1 MKSSRRVTQPVGPKA
16 EQVNFNSESQG
27 NMKTIG
33 MGIIVVAVVLLNG
46 GTRVQTK
53 PTPPTTQFVGTMP
66 CGDAV
71 RAFVGGPCQ
80 TVIWRLD
87 LGVTERDGPGWS
99 LTAAFGA
106 NSASS
111 VGTMP
116 DGPHLSG
123 RLEKS
128 GTTYRLISN
137 TGKSISF
144 RQVSS
149 TLIHLLDDQNRLM
162 PGTSGWSYTLS
173 RADVT
178 DDPGRPEQQFGAS
191 YTLSPRETGN
201 TVFGIF
207 GGRTPC
213 TSLVRALHITLN
225 DGCQRLKWRV
235 TLLQNASTREP
246 TRYKIEGSL
255 HHTAR
260 EGAWR
265 IVRGT
270 APDADA
276 VVYQLDGTST
286 EGPMLLWK
294 ADDNV
299 LFLLDERKQPL
310 VGTIDFS
317 YTLSRSQ

>member
-1 MKSSRRVTQPVGPKA
+1 MKAKV
-16 EQVNFNSESQG
+16 
-27 NMKTIG
+27 I
-33 MGIIVVAVVLLNG
+33 GIIVVLLSG
-46 GTRVQTK
+46 GICVQTK
-53 PTPPTTQFVGTMP
+53 PSSPTTQFVGTMP
-66 CGDAV
+66 CGEVV
-71 RAFVGGPCQ
+71 RAFVGGAPCQ
-80 TVIWRLD
+80 SVIWRLD
-87 LGVTERDGPGWS
+87 LGVTERDAPGWS
-99 LTAAFGA
+99 LTAAYGA

-116 DGPHLSG
+116 DGAHLSG

-178 DDPGRPEQQFGAS
+178 DDVGQPEQRAGGS
-191 YTLSPRETGN
+191 YTPLPRASGP
-201 TVFGIF
+201 TVYGIF

-213 TSLVRALHITLN
+213 TSLVRTLRISLT

-235 TLLQNASTREP
+235 TLFQDADTRKP
-246 TRYKIEGSL
+246 TTYRIEGSL
-255 HHTAR
+255 HHTGR
-260 EGAWR
+260 EGAWH

-270 APDADA
+270 ASDPDA
-276 VVYQLDGTST
+276 VVYQLDGTKA

-299 LFLLDERKQPL
+299 LFLLDEHKQPL

-317 YTLSRSQ
+317 YTFSRSQ

>member
-1 MKSSRRVTQPVGPKA
+1 MRITV
-16 EQVNFNSESQG
+16 
-27 NMKTIG
+27 IG
-33 MGIIVVAVVLLNG
+33 IMVVAVVLLNG
-46 GTRVQTK
+46 VTGVQTK

-66 CGDAV
+66 CGEAV
-71 RAFVGGPCQ
+71 RAFVGGTPCQ
-80 TVIWRLD
+80 SVIWRLD
-87 LGVTERDGPGWS
+87 LGVTERDGPAWS
-99 LTAAFGA
+99 LTAAYGS

-116 DGPHLSG
+116 DGAHLAG
-123 RLEKS
+123 RLEQS
-128 GTTYRLISN
+128 GATYRLISN

-162 PGTSGWSYTLS
+162 PGTPGWSYTLS

-178 DDPGRPEQQFGAS
+178 DDPGRPELIFGGS
-191 YTLSPRETGN
+191 YTLSPRESGN
-201 TVFGIF
+201 TLFGIF
-207 GGRTPC
+207 DGRTPC

-260 EGAWR
+260 EGAWH

-270 APDADA
+270 AADADA
-276 VVYQLDGTST
+276 VVYQLDGTAT
-286 EGPMLLWK
+286 EAPMLLWK

>member
-1 MKSSRRVTQPVGPKA
+1 
-16 EQVNFNSESQG
+16 
-27 NMKTIG
+27 MKTIAI
-33 MGIIVVAVVLLNG
+33 GILVVAVVFCNG
-46 GTRVQTK
+46 GTRVQTE
-53 PTPPTTQFVGTMP
+53 PTVPTTEFVGTMP
-66 CGDAV
+66 CGEAV
-71 RAFVGGPCQ
+71 RAFLGGGPC
-80 TVIWRLD
+80 TSVMWRLD
-87 LGVTERDGPGWS
+87 LGANGRGEPGWS
-99 LTAAFGA
+99 LTAAPGA
-106 NSASS
+106 NSSAS

-116 DGPHLSG
+116 DGLHLSG
-123 RLEKS
+123 KLEKS
-128 GTTYRLISN
+128 GTTYRLLSN

-149 TLIHLLDDQNRLM
+149 TLIHLLNDQNRLM
-162 PGTSGWSYTLS
+162 PGTGGWSYTLN

-178 DDPGRPEQQFGAS
+178 DDPGRPELVPGGS

-201 TVFGIF
+201 TLFGRF

-235 TLLQNASTREP
+235 TLLQNPSTREP
-246 TRYKIEGSL
+246 TRYKVEGSL
-255 HHTAR
+255 HHPAR

-270 APDADA
+270 AVDRDA
-276 VVYQLDGTST
+276 VVYQLDGTAT

-310 VGTIDFS
+310 VGTIDFA

>member
-1 MKSSRRVTQPVGPKA
+1 MRTKA
-16 EQVNFNSESQG
+16 
-27 NMKTIG
+27 I
-33 MGIIVVAVVLLNG
+33 GIIVVAVILISG
-46 GTRVQTK
+46 GTGVQTR
-53 PTPPTTQFVGTMP
+53 PSSPTTEFVGTMP
-66 CGDAV
+66 CGDAG
-71 RAFVGGPCQ
+71 RAFLGGAPCQ

-87 LGVTERDGPGWS
+87 LGVIERDGPRWS
-99 LTAAFGA
+99 LAAAYGA
-106 NSASS
+106 NSAAS

-116 DGPHLSG
+116 DGLHLSG
-123 RLEKS
+123 KLEKS
-128 GTTYRLISN
+128 GTTYRLVSN

-149 TLIHLLDDQNRLM
+149 TLIHLLDDQNRLL
-162 PGTSGWSYTLS
+162 PGTPGWSYTLS

-178 DDPGRPEQQFGAS
+178 DDPGRPEQVFGAS
-191 YTLSPRETGN
+191 YTLSRRETGN
-201 TVFGIF
+201 TLLGIF

-235 TLLQNASTREP
+235 TLLQNPNTREP

-270 APDADA
+270 AADADA
-276 VVYQLDGTST
+276 VVYQLDGTAT

-310 VGTIDFS
+310 VGTVDFS

>member
-1 MKSSRRVTQPVGPKA
+1 
-16 EQVNFNSESQG
+16 
-27 NMKTIG
+27 MKTIATG
-33 MGIIVVAVVLLNG
+33 MMVAAVVFFNG
-46 GTRVQTK
+46 GTHVQTK
-53 PTPPTTQFVGTMP
+53 PTAPTTQFVGTMP

-71 RAFVGGPCQ
+71 RAFVGSAPCQ
-80 TVIWRLD
+80 SVIWRLD
-87 LGVTERDGPGWS
+87 LGVIERGKPGWS
-99 LTAAFGA
+99 LTAAYGA

-111 VGTMP
+111 VGVMP
-116 DGPHLSG
+116 DGLHLSG
-123 RLEKS
+123 RLDKS
-128 GTTYRLISN
+128 GTTYRLFSD

-149 TLIHLLDDQNRLM
+149 TLIHLLDEQNHLM

-178 DDPGRPEQQFGAS
+178 DDPGRPKQVAEGS
-191 YTLSPRETGN
+191 YTLSPRVTGN
-201 TVFGIF
+201 TLFGIF

-213 TSLVRALHITLN
+213 TSLVRALHINLN
-225 DGCQRLKWRV
+225 DGCQRIKWRV

-255 HHTAR
+255 HHPAR

-270 APDADA
+270 AADKDA
-276 VVYQLDGTST
+276 VVYQLDGTAT

-299 LFLLDERKQPL
+299 LFLLDEGKQPL
-310 VGTIDFS
+310 VGTVDFS
-317 YTLSRSQ
+317 YTLSRSP

>member
-1 MKSSRRVTQPVGPKA
+1 MLQVKGTNRQIKKPSKA
-16 EQVNFNSESQG
+16 LAEG
-27 NMKTIG
+27 NMK
-33 MGIIVVAVVLLNG
+33 IIVLEIIVIAVVLLNG
-46 GTRVQTK
+46 AATRVQTK
-53 PTPPTTQFVGTMP
+53 PTSLTTQFVGTVP
-66 CGDAV
+66 CGEAV
-71 RAFVGGPCQ
+71 RAFLGGEPCQ
-80 TVIWRLD
+80 SVIWRLD
-87 LGVTERDGPGWS
+87 LIEGDGSGWN
-99 LTAAFGA
+99 LTAAYGA
-106 NSASS
+106 NSAAS

-123 RLEKS
+123 KLEKS

-144 RQVSS
+144 RRVSS
-149 TLIHLLDDQNRLM
+149 TLIHLLDDQNHLM
-162 PGTSGWSYTLS
+162 PGTGGWSYTLN
-173 RADVT
+173 RADTT
-178 DDPGRPEQQFGAS
+178 DDSGRPEQVFGAS

-201 TVFGIF
+201 TLFGIF

-260 EGAWR
+260 EGVWR
-265 IVRGT
+265 IVRGMAT
-270 APDADA
+270 DADA
-276 VVYQLDGTST
+276 VVYQLDGTAS
-286 EGPMLLWK
+286 EAPMLLWK

>member
-1 MKSSRRVTQPVGPKA
+1 
-16 EQVNFNSESQG
+16 
-27 NMKTIG
+27 MKTIA
-33 MGIIVVAVVLLNG
+33 MGIIVGAVVFFNG
-46 GTRVQTK
+46 GSRVQTK
-53 PTPPTTQFVGTMP
+53 PTVQTTQFVGTIP

-71 RAFVGGPCQ
+71 RAFVGNAPCQ
-80 TVIWRLD
+80 SVIWRLD
-87 LGVTERDGPGWS
+87 LGVMERGKPGWS
-99 LTAAFGA
+99 LTAAYGA

-111 VGTMP
+111 VGVMP
-116 DGPHLSG
+116 DGMHLSG

-128 GTTYRLISN
+128 GTTYRLFSD

-149 TLIHLLDDQNRLM
+149 TLIHLLDEQNRLM

-178 DDPGRPEQQFGAS
+178 DDPGRPELVFGGS
-191 YTLSPRETGN
+191 YKLSPRETGN
-201 TVFGIF
+201 TLFGIF

-235 TLLQNASTREP
+235 TLLQNASTHEP

-270 APDADA
+270 AADADA
-276 VVYQLDGTST
+276 VVYQLDGTAT
-286 EGPMLLWK
+286 EGPMMLWK

-310 VGTIDFS
+310 VGTVDFS

>member
-1 MKSSRRVTQPVGPKA
+1 
-16 EQVNFNSESQG
+16 
-27 NMKTIG
+27 MKTIA
-33 MGIIVVAVVLLNG
+33 MGILAVAVVFCNG

-53 PTPPTTQFVGTMP
+53 PAPPTTQFVGTMP
-66 CGDAV
+66 CGEAV
-71 RAFVGGPCQ
+71 RAFIGGAPCQ
-80 TVIWRLD
+80 SVIWRLD
-87 LGVTERDGPGWS
+87 LGVTERGEPGWS
-99 LTAAFGA
+99 LTASYGA

-116 DGPHLSG
+116 DGLHLSG
-123 RLEKS
+123 KLEKL
-128 GTTYRLISN
+128 GDTYRLISN

-144 RQVSS
+144 RLVSS
-149 TLIHLLDDQNRLM
+149 ALIHLLDGQNRLM
-162 PGTSGWSYTLS
+162 PGTAGWSYTLS

-178 DDPGRPEQQFGAS
+178 DDPGRPEQVFGGS

-201 TVFGIF
+201 TLFGMF

-213 TSLVRALHITLN
+213 TGLVRALHITLN

-255 HHTAR
+255 HHPAR

-270 APDADA
+270 AADADA
-276 VVYQLDGTST
+276 VVYQLDGTAT

-317 YTLSRSQ
+317 YTLSRSR

>member
-1 MKSSRRVTQPVGPKA
+1 
-16 EQVNFNSESQG
+16 
-27 NMKTIG
+27 MKTIAA
-33 MGIIVVAVVLLNG
+33 GIIVVAVVLLTG
-46 GTRVQTK
+46 VTPVQ
-53 PTPPTTQFVGTMP
+53 PMPAPPTTQFVGTMP
-66 CGDAV
+66 CGEAV
-71 RAFVGGPCQ
+71 RAFVGGEACQ
-80 TVIWRLD
+80 SVMWRLD
-87 LGVTERDGPGWS
+87 LGVVERGEPGWS
-99 LTAAFGA
+99 LNAAYGS
-106 NSASS
+106 NSAAS
-111 VGTMP
+111 VGMMP
-116 DGPHLSG
+116 DGLHLSG
-123 RLEKS
+123 KLDKS

-137 TGKSISF
+137 AGKSISF

-162 PGTSGWSYTLS
+162 PGTSAWSYTLS

-178 DDPGRPEQQFGAS
+178 DDPGRPELVFGGS

-201 TVFGIF
+201 ALFGIF

-225 DGCQRLKWRV
+225 DGCQRIKWRV
-235 TLLQNASTREP
+235 TLLQSASTHEP
-246 TRYKIEGSL
+246 TTYKIEGSL

-270 APDADA
+270 ATDRDA
-276 VVYQLDGTST
+276 VVYQLDGTAT

-310 VGTIDFS
+310 VGTVDFS
-317 YTLSRSQ
+317 YTLSRSP

>member
-1 MKSSRRVTQPVGPKA
+1 
-16 EQVNFNSESQG
+16 
-27 NMKTIG
+27 MKTIA
-33 MGIIVVAVVLLNG
+33 MGIIVIAVVFING
-46 GTRVQTK
+46 GTRGLTK
-53 PTPPTTQFVGTMP
+53 PAPPTTQFVGTMP
-66 CGDAV
+66 CAEAV
-71 RAFVGGPCQ
+71 RAFLGGESCQ
-80 TVIWRLD
+80 SVIWRLD
-87 LGVTERDGPGWS
+87 LGVKEGWS
-99 LTAAFGA
+99 LTAAYGS
-106 NSASS
+106 NSAAS
-111 VGTMP
+111 VGVMP
-116 DGPHLSG
+116 DGLHLSG
-123 RLEKS
+123 KLEKS

-149 TLIHLLDDQNRLM
+149 TLIHLLDEQNRLM
-162 PGTSGWSYTLS
+162 PGTSAWSYTLS

-178 DDPGRPEQQFGAS
+178 DDPGRPEQIFGGS

-201 TVFGIF
+201 TLFGIF

-213 TSLVRALHITLN
+213 TRLVRALHITLN

-235 TLLQNASTREP
+235 TLLQNPSTHEP

-255 HHTAR
+255 HHSAR

-270 APDADA
+270 ASDADA
-276 VVYQLDGTST
+276 IVYQLDGTAT

-310 VGTIDFS
+310 VGTVDFS

>member
-1 MKSSRRVTQPVGPKA
+1 
-16 EQVNFNSESQG
+16 
-27 NMKTIG
+27 MKTIA
-33 MGIIVVAVVLLNG
+33 MGIVVVAVVFING
-46 GTRVQTK
+46 GTRAQTK
-53 PTPPTTQFVGTMP
+53 PTPSTTQFVGTMP
-66 CGDAV
+66 CGEAV
-71 RAFVGGPCQ
+71 RAFVGGTPCQ
-80 TVIWRLD
+80 SVIWRLD
-87 LGVTERDGPGWS
+87 LGVTERGEAGWS
-99 LTAAFGA
+99 LNAAYGA

-111 VGTMP
+111 VGEVP
-116 DGPHLSG
+116 DGLHLSG
-123 RLEKS
+123 KLEKL
-128 GTTYRLISN
+128 GMTYRLISD

-149 TLIHLLDDQNRLM
+149 TLIHLLDEQNRLM
-162 PGTSGWSYTLS
+162 PGTGGWSYTLS

-178 DDPGRPEQQFGAS
+178 DDPGRPEQVFGGS
-191 YTLSPRETGN
+191 YTLSPRESGN
-201 TVFGIF
+201 TLFGIF

-213 TSLVRALHITLN
+213 TSLVRALHINLN
-225 DGCQRLKWRV
+225 DGCQRIKWRV

-255 HHTAR
+255 HHPAR

-270 APDADA
+270 AADRDA
-276 VVYQLDGTST
+276 VIYQLDGTAT

-310 VGTIDFS
+310 VGTVDFS

>member
-1 MKSSRRVTQPVGPKA
+1 
-16 EQVNFNSESQG
+16 
-27 NMKTIG
+27 MKTIATG
-33 MGIIVVAVVLLNG
+33 MMVAAVVFFNG
-46 GTRVQTK
+46 GTHVQTK
-53 PTPPTTQFVGTMP
+53 PTAPTTQFVGTMP

-71 RAFVGGPCQ
+71 RAFVGSAPCQ
-80 TVIWRLD
+80 SVIWRLD
-87 LGVTERDGPGWS
+87 LGVIERGKPGWS
-99 LTAAFGA
+99 LTAAYGA

-111 VGTMP
+111 VGVMP
-116 DGPHLSG
+116 DGLHLSG
-123 RLEKS
+123 RLDKS
-128 GTTYRLISN
+128 GTTYRLFSD

-149 TLIHLLDDQNRLM
+149 TLIHLLDEQNRLM
-162 PGTSGWSYTLS
+162 PGTGGWSYTLS

-178 DDPGRPEQQFGAS
+178 DDPGRPELVFGGS
-191 YTLSPRETGN
+191 YKLSPRETGN
-201 TVFGIF
+201 TLFGIF

-235 TLLQNASTREP
+235 TLLQNASTHEP

-260 EGAWR
+260 EGTWR

-270 APDADA
+270 AADADA
-276 VVYQLDGTST
+276 VVYQLDGTAT
-286 EGPMLLWK
+286 EGPMMLWK

-310 VGTIDFS
+310 VGTVDFS

>member
-1 MKSSRRVTQPVGPKA
+1 M
-16 EQVNFNSESQG
+16 
-27 NMKTIG
+27 
-33 MGIIVVAVVLLNG
+33 
-46 GTRVQTK
+46 
-53 PTPPTTQFVGTMP
+53 
-66 CGDAV
+66 
-71 RAFVGGPCQ
+71 
-80 TVIWRLD
+80 WRLD
-87 LGVTERDGPGWS
+87 LGVMERGEPGWS
-99 LTAAFGA
+99 LNAAYGS
-106 NSASS
+106 NSAAS
-111 VGTMP
+111 VGMMP
-116 DGPHLSG
+116 DGLHLSG
-123 RLEKS
+123 KLEKS

-137 TGKSISF
+137 AGKSISF

-149 TLIHLLDDQNRLM
+149 TLIHLLDEHNRLM
-162 PGTSGWSYTLS
+162 PSTSAWSYTLS

-235 TLLQNASTREP
+235 TLLQNATTREP

-260 EGAWR
+260 QGAWR

-270 APDADA
+270 AADRDA
-276 VVYQLDGTST
+276 VVYQLDGTAT
-286 EGPMLLWK
+286 EAPMLLWK

>member
-1 MKSSRRVTQPVGPKA
+1 
-16 EQVNFNSESQG
+16 
-27 NMKTIG
+27 MKTIAT
-33 MGIIVVAVVLLNG
+33 GIIVAAVVFFNG
-46 GTRVQTK
+46 GPTVPTK
-53 PTPPTTQFVGTMP
+53 PTPPTTQFLGTMP
-66 CGDAV
+66 CGEAV
-71 RAFVGGPCQ
+71 RAFVSGESCQ
-80 TVIWRLD
+80 SVMWRLD
-87 LGVTERDGPGWS
+87 LGVMERGEPGWS
-99 LTAAFGA
+99 LNAAYGS
-106 NSASS
+106 NSAAS
-111 VGTMP
+111 VGMMP
-116 DGPHLSG
+116 DGLHLSG
-123 RLEKS
+123 KLEKS

-137 TGKSISF
+137 AGKSISF

-162 PGTSGWSYTLS
+162 PGTSAWSYTLS

-178 DDPGRPEQQFGAS
+178 DDPGRPKQVFEGS

-201 TVFGIF
+201 TLFGIF

-213 TSLVRALHITLN
+213 TSLVRALHINLN
-225 DGCQRLKWRV
+225 DGCQRIKWRV

-255 HHTAR
+255 HHPAR

-270 APDADA
+270 AADRDA
-276 VVYQLDGTST
+276 VIYQLDGTAT

-310 VGTIDFS
+310 VGTVDFS

>member
-1 MKSSRRVTQPVGPKA
+1 
-16 EQVNFNSESQG
+16 
-27 NMKTIG
+27 MKTIAIG
-33 MGIIVVAVVLLNG
+33 MLLVAVLFCNG
-46 GTRVQTK
+46 ATRVQTK

-66 CGDAV
+66 CGEVV
-71 RAFVGGPCQ
+71 RAFIGGELCQ
-80 TVIWRLD
+80 SVIWRLD
-87 LGVTERDGPGWS
+87 LGGNERGETGWS
-99 LTAAFGA
+99 LNAAYGS
-106 NSASS
+106 NSATS

-116 DGPHLSG
+116 DGLHLSG
-123 RLEKS
+123 KLEKL
-128 GTTYRLISN
+128 GDTYRLVSN

-149 TLIHLLDDQNRLM
+149 TLIHVLDKQNRLM
-162 PGTSGWSYTLS
+162 PGTSAWSYTLS

-178 DDPGRPEQQFGAS
+178 DDPGRPEQIFGGS
-191 YTLSPRETGN
+191 YTLSPREAGN
-201 TVFGIF
+201 TLFGMF

-213 TSLVRALHITLN
+213 TSLVRTLHITLN

-235 TLLQNASTREP
+235 TLLQNPSTHEP

-260 EGAWR
+260 EGTWR

-270 APDADA
+270 AVDADA
-276 VVYQLDGTST
+276 VVYQLDGTAT

>member
-1 MKSSRRVTQPVGPKA
+1 
-16 EQVNFNSESQG
+16 
-27 NMKTIG
+27 MKTMA
-33 MGIIVVAVVLLNG
+33 MGIIVGAVALLNV

-66 CGDAV
+66 CGEAV
-71 RAFVGGPCQ
+71 RAFVGGEPCQ
-80 TVIWRLD
+80 SVIWRLD
-87 LGVTERDGPGWS
+87 LGVTERGEPGWS
-99 LTAAFGA
+99 LIAAYGA
-106 NSASS
+106 NSAAS
-111 VGTMP
+111 VGAMP
-116 DGPHLSG
+116 DGLHLSG
-123 RLEKS
+123 KLEKS

-137 TGKSISF
+137 TGRSISF
-144 RQVSS
+144 RQVSG
-149 TLIHLLDDQNRLM
+149 TLIHLLDEQNRLM

-178 DDPGRPEQQFGAS
+178 DDPGRPEQVFGGS

-201 TVFGIF
+201 TLFGIF

-213 TSLVRALHITLN
+213 TSLVHALHIALT

-270 APDADA
+270 AADADA
-276 VVYQLDGTST
+276 VVYQLEGTAT

-310 VGTIDFS
+310 VGTVDFS
-317 YTLSRSQ
+317 YTLNRAQ

>member
-1 MKSSRRVTQPVGPKA
+1 
-16 EQVNFNSESQG
+16 
-27 NMKTIG
+27 MKTIAT
-33 MGIIVVAVVLLNG
+33 GIIVAAVVFFNG
-46 GTRVQTK
+46 GPTVPTK

-66 CGDAV
+66 CGEAV
-71 RAFVGGPCQ
+71 RAFVSGESCQ
-80 TVIWRLD
+80 SVMWRLD
-87 LGVTERDGPGWS
+87 LGVMERGEPGWN
-99 LTAAFGA
+99 LNAAYGS
-106 NSASS
+106 NSAAS
-111 VGTMP
+111 VGMMP
-116 DGPHLSG
+116 DGLHLSG
-123 RLEKS
+123 KLEKS

-137 TGKSISF
+137 AGKSISF

-162 PGTSGWSYTLS
+162 PGTSAWSYTLS

-178 DDPGRPEQQFGAS
+178 DDPGRPKQVFEGS

-201 TVFGIF
+201 TLFGIF

-213 TSLVRALHITLN
+213 TSLVRALHINLN
-225 DGCQRLKWRV
+225 DGCQRIKWRV

-255 HHTAR
+255 HHPAR

-270 APDADA
+270 AADRDA
-276 VVYQLDGTST
+276 VIYQLDGTAT

-310 VGTIDFS
+310 VGTVDFS

>member
-1 MKSSRRVTQPVGPKA
+1 
-16 EQVNFNSESQG
+16 
-27 NMKTIG
+27 MKTIAI
-33 MGIIVVAVVLLNG
+33 GIIVVAAVFFSG
-46 GTRVQTK
+46 AACAQTK
-53 PTPPTTQFVGTMP
+53 PTPPATQFVGTMP
-66 CGDAV
+66 CGEAV
-71 RAFVGGPCQ
+71 RLFLGGEPCQ
-80 TVIWRLD
+80 SVIWRLD
-87 LGVTERDGPGWS
+87 LGVMERGLPGWS
-99 LTAAFGA
+99 LSAAYGA

-111 VGTMP
+111 VGVMP
-116 DGPHLSG
+116 DGLHLSG
-123 RLEKS
+123 KLEKS

-144 RQVSS
+144 RQVSG
-149 TLIHLLDDQNRLM
+149 TLIHLLDEQDRLM
-162 PGTSGWSYTLS
+162 PGTAGWSYTLS

-178 DDPGRPEQQFGAS
+178 DEPGRPELVFGGS

-201 TVFGIF
+201 TLFGIF

-213 TSLVRALHITLN
+213 TGLVRALHITLN

-235 TLLQNASTREP
+235 TLLQNAGTHEP

-255 HHTAR
+255 HHPAR
-260 EGAWR
+260 EGTWR

-270 APDADA
+270 AADRDA
-276 VVYQLDGTST
+276 VVYQLDGTAS

-310 VGTIDFS
+310 VGTVDFA